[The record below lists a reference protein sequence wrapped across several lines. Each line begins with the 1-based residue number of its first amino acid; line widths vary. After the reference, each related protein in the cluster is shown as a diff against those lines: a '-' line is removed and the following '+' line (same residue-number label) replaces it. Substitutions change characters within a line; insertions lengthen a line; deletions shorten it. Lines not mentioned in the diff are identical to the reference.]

1 MDLFGIFLF
10 LHLFGAMAG
19 IGPTF
24 VFGRI
29 SKRAAGTE
37 HSLFATRVVRLLT
50 GTTAIPLSAL
60 VLVSGIG
67 LMVVQG
73 YGLFDRMWLLVSI
86 VLFAGSFTYSITV
99 QNPTLARV
107 IEATRGGE
115 QPTGEKA
122 AEVRRLRVRIRR
134 GGIYLRATATVIL
147 ALMIFKPF

>member
-1 MDLFGIFLF
+1 MLLF

-29 SKRAAGTE
+29 SRQGAGTE

-50 GTTAIPLSAL
+50 STTAIPLSAL
-60 VLVSGIG
+60 VLLSGVG

-73 YGLFDRMWLLVSI
+73 YALFDRMWLLVSI
-86 VLFAGSFTYSITV
+86 ILFAGSFTYSVTV

-107 IEATRGGE
+107 IEATGDGE
-115 QPTGEKA
+115 QPTGE
-122 AEVRRLRVRIRR
+122 E
-134 GGIYLRATATVIL
+134 
-147 ALMIFKPF
+147 

>member
-1 MDLFGIFLF
+1 MDLFALFLF

-29 SKRAAGTE
+29 ARKGAGTD

-50 GTTAIPLSAL
+50 STTAIPLSAL

-67 LMVVQG
+67 LMVEQG
-73 YGLFDRMWLLVSI
+73 YGLFDRLWLLVSI

-107 IEATRGGE
+107 IEQTRE
-115 QPTGEKA
+115 DRQPTGEVA
-122 AEVRRLRVRIRR
+122 AEIARLRTKVRR
-134 GGIYLRATATVIL
+134 GGIYLRVTATVIL

>member
-1 MDLFGIFLF
+1 MDLFGILLF

-29 SKRAAGTE
+29 SRQGAGTE

-86 VLFAGSFTYSITV
+86 ILFAASFTYSVTV

-107 IEATRGGE
+107 IEGVRDGE
-115 QPTGEKA
+115 QPAGEKA
-122 AEVRRLRVRIRR
+122 AEVRRLRTRIRR

>member
-1 MDLFGIFLF
+1 MDLFGVLLF

-29 SKRAAGTE
+29 SRQGARTE

-50 GTTAIPLSAL
+50 STTAIPLSAL
-60 VLVSGIG
+60 VLLSGIG

-73 YGLFDRMWLLVSI
+73 YGLFDRMWLLASI
-86 VLFAGSFTYSITV
+86 VLFAGSFTYSVTV

-107 IEATRGGE
+107 IEATRDDGE
-115 QPTGEKA
+115 PSPERM
-122 AEVRRLRVRIRR
+122 AEITRLRARIRR
-134 GGIYLRATATVIL
+134 GGIYLRSTATVIL

>member
-1 MDLFGIFLF
+1 MDLFGVFLF

-29 SKRAAGTE
+29 SRQGAGTE

-50 GTTAIPLSAL
+50 STTAIPLSAL

-67 LMVVQG
+67 LMVVRG
-73 YGLFDRMWLLVSI
+73 YALFDRMWLLVSI
-86 VLFAGSFTYSITV
+86 ILFAGSFTYSITV

-115 QPTGEKA
+115 QPTGEAA
-122 AEVRRLRVRIRR
+122 AEIARLRIRIRR

-147 ALMIFKPF
+147 VLMIFKPF

>member
-1 MDLFGIFLF
+1 MDLFAVLLF

-29 SKRAAGTE
+29 SKQGAGTE

-50 GTTAIPLSAL
+50 STTAIPLSAL
-60 VLVSGIG
+60 VLLTGIG
-67 LMVVQG
+67 LMVVRG
-73 YGLFDRMWLLVSI
+73 YALFDRMWLLVSI
-86 VLFAGSFTYSITV
+86 VLFLGSFTYSVTV

-107 IEATRGGE
+107 IEATRNSE

-122 AEVRRLRVRIRR
+122 AEVMRLRTRIRR
-134 GGIYLRATATVIL
+134 GGIYLRSTATVIL
-147 ALMIFKPF
+147 VLMIFKPF

>member
-1 MDLFGIFLF
+1 MDLFGVLLF
-10 LHLFGAMAG
+10 LHLFGAVAG

-29 SKRAAGTE
+29 SRQGAGSE

-50 GTTAIPLSAL
+50 STTAIPLSAL
-60 VLVSGIG
+60 VLLSGVG

-73 YGLFDRMWLLVSI
+73 HGLFDRMWLLVSI
-86 VLFAGSFTYSITV
+86 ILFAASFTYSVTV

-107 IEATRGGE
+107 IEATRGGY

-122 AEVRRLRVRIRR
+122 AEVRRLRTRIRR
-134 GGIYLRATATVIL
+134 GGVYLRATATVIL

>member
-1 MDLFGIFLF
+1 MDLFGILLF

-29 SKRAAGTE
+29 SKQGAGTKY
-37 HSLFATRVVRLLT
+37 SLFATRVVRLLT
-50 GTTAIPLSAL
+50 STTAIPLSAL
-60 VLVSGIG
+60 VLASGIG

-73 YGLFDRMWLLVSI
+73 YALFDRMWLLVSI
-86 VLFAGSFTYSITV
+86 VLFVGSFTYSVTV

-115 QPTGEKA
+115 QPVGEQA
-122 AEVRRLRVRIRR
+122 AEVMLLRKRIRR